1 MLHEMGLRVAAWQRL
16 CQTKETRQALLDSGE
31 YDCRSTAA
39 QLAQLE
45 INKDLEKL
53 AAQQKLKDAEILK
66 EAQRIVIEK
75 QVRDEIAAKVSSQ
88 TVPLNSQS
96 ALSSGQTVTR
106 EFGTPTYV
114 APQACKPT
122 KRKVKRSPMPPCK

>member
-1 MLHEMGLRVAAWQRL
+1 MGLRVAAWQRL

-45 INKDLEKL
+45 SDRHAATLAEEKRKRDEETIK
-53 AAQQKLKDAEILK
+53 QAE
-66 EAQRIVIEK
+66 RIVIEK
-75 QVRDEIAAKVSSQ
+75 QVRDELAQAAPKKPV
-88 TVPLNSQS
+88 
-96 ALSSGQTVTR
+96 

-114 APQACKPT
+114 EPQVCKPV
-122 KRKVKRSPMPPCK
+122 KRKKSQPKKHPKDC